1 MLRLPSR
8 QLVRCLRGNLISAGE
23 ELSNPVFVTSS
34 ITTSAFKSVNLTV
47 KPTPVVI
54 RQNCSTKK
62 RAFST
67 DQGPDPPKSEAT
79 SPEIESP
86 VVEAEKVEV
95 KTVTL
100 AELLKLSERKPL
112 HHRTALH
119 IVSNLAKLKGRGDV
133 KEDDYRVGLQIVLK
147 ELEGNAVKDMQP
159 LALLSCLKGLAALG
173 VQDDH
178 LAVKNLENSL
188 VWLSRA
194 CPIKELAMM
203 LSFSASRK
211 NTESQKILF
220 NEVCKALE
228 RRWVEIKD
236 GKIFCGLLHYSDQF
250 SPQFLAKLE
259 DRLAELA
266 EDFPP
271 SDLAAILKALAMSK
285 RRNVPL
291 MKALSF
297 YLTKHRGLLDIKQLA
312 DALFSLNRLSFR
324 DPVTLETICSELE
337 TKLADTGAEG
347 AAVIRSV
354 LTSLGQTRFLSS
366 SLMDAICLWYQ
377 SREKVEARDMVTLLV
392 TLSNL
397 NYKPPAHMEMLKQF
411 ASSLEPG
418 PFRSLKRYEL
428 VWLDV
433 VWAMVSL
440 DLVNHFH
447 LDSVLNSSF
456 HNLLLYS
463 GDNKNMAASLKLLN
477 INAAAKLLHPDYQGP
492 VLNVEEDPLLRD
504 MKISPGLPKV
514 QLRQKVLEAFA
525 SIAPPPRFLNLDVN
539 SLLGCQIDGE
549 LVCDSKGSPLP
560 VIELNKTPEGAS
572 KVALL
577 VASFQDCII
586 NGSESGA
593 TALNVRLLRANGYKV
608 ILVRHDMLQPD
619 MTVVARVKFLELM
632 LQSALGIRAEPV
644 VDPSLS

>member
-1 MLRLPSR
+1 M
-8 QLVRCLRGNLISAGE
+8 G
-23 ELSNPVFVTSS
+23 
-34 ITTSAFKSVNLTV
+34 
-47 KPTPVVI
+47 
-54 RQNCSTKK
+54 
-62 RAFST
+62 
-67 DQGPDPPKSEAT
+67 
-79 SPEIESP
+79 
-86 VVEAEKVEV
+86 
-95 KTVTL
+95 
-100 AELLKLSERKPL
+100 
-112 HHRTALH
+112 
-119 IVSNLAKLKGRGDV
+119 
-133 KEDDYRVGLQIVLK
+133 
-147 ELEGNAVKDMQP
+147 
-159 LALLSCLKGLAALG
+159 
-173 VQDDH
+173 
-178 LAVKNLENSL
+178 
-188 VWLSRA
+188 
-194 CPIKELAMM
+194 
-203 LSFSASRK
+203 
-211 NTESQKILF
+211 
-220 NEVCKALE
+220 
-228 RRWVEIKD
+228 
-236 GKIFCGLLHYSDQF
+236 
-250 SPQFLAKLE
+250 
-259 DRLAELA
+259 
-266 EDFPP
+266 
-271 SDLAAILKALAMSK
+271 AILKALAMSK

-291 MKALSF
+291 MMALPF
-297 YLTKHRGLLDIKQLA
+297 YLTKRRGLLDIKQLA

-337 TKLADTGAEG
+337 NKLADTGVEG

-354 LTSLGQTRFLSS
+354 LTSLGQTRFLST

-377 SREKVEARDMVTLLV
+377 SREKVEPRDVVALLV

-428 VWLDV
+428 VWLD
-433 VWAMVSL
+433 
-440 DLVNHFH
+440 LVNHLH

-619 MTVVARVKFLELM
+619 MTVVARVKFPELM
-632 LQSALGIRAEPV
+632 LRSALGIRAEPV

>member
-1 MLRLPSR
+1 M
-8 QLVRCLRGNLISAGE
+8 
-23 ELSNPVFVTSS
+23 
-34 ITTSAFKSVNLTV
+34 
-47 KPTPVVI
+47 
-54 RQNCSTKK
+54 
-62 RAFST
+62 
-67 DQGPDPPKSEAT
+67 
-79 SPEIESP
+79 
-86 VVEAEKVEV
+86 
-95 KTVTL
+95 
-100 AELLKLSERKPL
+100 
-112 HHRTALH
+112 
-119 IVSNLAKLKGRGDV
+119 
-133 KEDDYRVGLQIVLK
+133 
-147 ELEGNAVKDMQP
+147 
-159 LALLSCLKGLAALG
+159 
-173 VQDDH
+173 
-178 LAVKNLENSL
+178 
-188 VWLSRA
+188 
-194 CPIKELAMM
+194 
-203 LSFSASRK
+203 
-211 NTESQKILF
+211 
-220 NEVCKALE
+220 
-228 RRWVEIKD
+228 
-236 GKIFCGLLHYSDQF
+236 
-250 SPQFLAKLE
+250 
-259 DRLAELA
+259 AELA

-337 TKLADTGAEG
+337 NKLADTGAEG

-354 LTSLGQTRFLSS
+354 LTSLGQTRFLST

-377 SREKVEARDMVTLLV
+377 SREKVEPRDMVTLLV

-572 KVALL
+572 KVEYY
-577 VASFQDCII
+577 II
-586 NGSESGA
+586 CQI
-593 TALNVRLLRANGYKV
+593 
-608 ILVRHDMLQPD
+608 ILVTHLPSGGPVGSQLPGLHYKRFRVRSNCFECQATPSKWIQGANI
-619 MTVVARVKFLELM
+619 TV
-632 LQSALGIRAEPV
+632 
-644 VDPSLS
+644 